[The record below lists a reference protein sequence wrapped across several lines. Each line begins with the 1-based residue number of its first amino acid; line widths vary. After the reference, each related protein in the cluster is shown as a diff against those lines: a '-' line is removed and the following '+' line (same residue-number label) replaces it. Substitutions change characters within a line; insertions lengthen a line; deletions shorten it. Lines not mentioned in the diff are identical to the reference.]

1 MHTVT
6 SICSAGLWRNNPGL
20 VQLLGLCPLLAV
32 TSTLINGLALGLAT
46 LLTLSVCNTLVSAC
60 RGWLRAEI
68 RIPVFVLI
76 IASTVTAIELAMHAW
91 FYGLYTVLGIF
102 VPLIVTN
109 CTIVARA
116 ETFASR
122 QPVGWATLDGLAMG
136 AGFTLV
142 LVVLGAVRELLGQG
156 TLLADA
162 TLLFGEAA
170 RDWTITVSNDYP
182 GFLLA
187 ALPPGAF
194 IALSFLVAAKNWLDD
209 AFAEHRTASPATVIS

>member
-20 VQLLGLCPLLAV
+20 VQLLG
-32 TSTLINGLALGLAT
+32 
-46 LLTLSVCNTLVSAC
+46 
-60 RGWLRAEI
+60 LRAEI

-122 QPVGWATLDGLAMG
+122 QPIGWATLDGLAMG

-194 IALSFLVAAKNWLDD
+194 IALSLLVAAKNWLDD
-209 AFAEHRTASPATVIS
+209 AFAEHRTASAATVIS